1 MAESDQKQ
9 NSFDLTT
16 GSITRNIFSLAW
28 PAVASMFLE
37 TAFALADAFW
47 VGKLG
52 AVAMASVISSQFII
66 WIIYSLMSVISTG
79 VVAMVAR
86 YIGAKDEQKAAYISQ
101 QAIFFS
107 IFVALA
113 LTVVGIVSAKDV
125 FLLMGTEPE
134 VTYWGSRYLRIT
146 YLAATF
152 FFLIDIFGAIFRASG
167 DTKTPMRVV
176 MAAIGLNI
184 ILDPFLIFGWGPFPE
199 WGTDGAALATF
210 VGQGSGALLYLV
222 LIRKGRLRFKINLR
236 FWQKFDFS
244 ILKRIVKIGLPT
256 SISGITFSIIYVFI
270 NKITALF
277 GTESIAAL
285 GIGNRLESVS
295 YLTCFGFSIAAATLV
310 GQNLG
315 AQKPERAAQSAWRT
329 VWIVAGVTGF
339 ISFVFLSFP
348 EAISSLFISDP
359 EVIRISINYLRI
371 LALSQIFMGLE
382 IVLEGAFA
390 GAGNT
395 IPPMAVS
402 VPGSVARIPLA
413 YLMAISWGAGVNGVW
428 WAITLTTIIKGIILA
443 LWFKKGK
450 WKKKEI

>member
-1 MAESDQKQ
+1 
-9 NSFDLTT
+9 
-16 GSITRNIFSLAW
+16 LAW

-66 WIIYSLMSVISTG
+66 WIIYSLMSIISTG
-79 VVAMVAR
+79 VVATVAR
-86 YIGAKDEQKAAYISQ
+86 YVGAKDEETAAYVSR
-101 QAIFFS
+101 QAVFFS
-107 IFVALA
+107 VLVALV
-113 LTVVGIVSAKDV
+113 LTVVGIFSAKSV
-125 FLLMGTEPE
+125 FVLMGTEPA
-134 VTYWGSRYLRIT
+134 VTHWGARYLRIT

-167 DTKTPMRVV
+167 DTRTPMRVV
-176 MAAIGLNI
+176 MTAIGLNI
-184 ILDPFLIFGWGPFPE
+184 ILDPFLIFGWGPFPK
-199 WGTDGAALATF
+199 WGTDGAAVATF
-210 VGQGSGALLYLV
+210 VGQGVGALLYFI
-222 LIRKGRLRFKINLR
+222 LIRRGKLRFKMDLTLR
-236 FWQKFDFS
+236 HKFDFS
-244 ILKRIVKIGLPT
+244 ILRRVVRIGLPT
-256 SISGITFSIIYVFI
+256 SISGISFSIVYVFI

-315 AQKPERAAQSAWRT
+315 AKKPERAAQSAWRT
-329 VWIVAGVTGF
+329 VWIVTGITGF

-348 EAISSLFISDP
+348 ETISAFFISDP
-359 EVIRISINYLRI
+359 AVIRISVNYLRI

-382 IVLEGAFA
+382 IVLEGAFS

-402 VPGSVARIPLA
+402 VPGSAARIPLA
-413 YLMAISWGAGVNGVW
+413 YLIAISWGAGVNGVW
-428 WAITLTTIIKGIILA
+428 WAITITTIIKGIVLA
-443 LWFKKGK
+443 IWFKKGK

>member
-1 MAESDQKQ
+1 
-9 NSFDLTT
+9 
-16 GSITRNIFSLAW
+16 
-28 PAVASMFLE
+28 MFLE

-66 WIIYSLMSVISTG
+66 WIIYSLMSIISTG
-79 VVAMVAR
+79 VVALVAR
-86 YIGAKDEQKAAYISQ
+86 YVGAKDEERAAYVSR
-101 QAIFFS
+101 QALFFS
-107 IFVALA
+107 VILA
-113 LTVVGIVSAKDV
+113 LILTLAGIFSAKSV
-125 FLLMGTEPE
+125 FILMGTEAE
-134 VTYWGSRYLRIT
+134 VTHWGSRYLRIT

-167 DTKTPMRVV
+167 DTRTPMRVV
-176 MAAIGLNI
+176 MTAIGLNI
-184 ILDPFLIFGWGPFPE
+184 ILDPFLIFGWGPFPA
-199 WGTDGAALATF
+199 WGTDGAATATF
-210 VGQGSGALLYLV
+210 VGQGVGAFLYV
-222 LIRKGRLRFKINLR
+222 ILIRRGKLRFKMDLALR
-236 FWQKFDFS
+236 HKFDFS
-244 ILKRIVKIGLPT
+244 ILRRVVRIGLPT
-256 SISGITFSIIYVFI
+256 SISGISFSIVYVFV

-315 AQKPERAAQSAWRT
+315 AKKPERAAQSAWRT
-329 VWIVAGVTGF
+329 VWIVSGITGF
-339 ISFVFLSFP
+339 ISLVFLSFP
-348 EAISSLFISDP
+348 ETISAFFISDP
-359 EVIRISINYLRI
+359 AVIGISINYLRI

-382 IVLEGAFA
+382 IVLEGAFS

-402 VPGSVARIPLA
+402 VPGSAARIPLA

-428 WAITLTTIIKGIILA
+428 WAITLTTIIKGIVLA
-443 LWFKKGK
+443 IWFKKGK